1 MHPPTSPGTISS
13 STGVFPYGDIRA
25 APGSTGGVI
34 VKPFFIGDR
43 NVGTGYPCYIIAEA
57 GVNHNGDIECAE
69 QLIASAL
76 AAGADAVKFQTFS
89 ADALVSR
96 HVGKAVYQKRR
107 EGDDESQHAMLR
119 RFELSPDDFSRLA
132 TYARN
137 RGIQFLS
144 SPFDRQSVDALV
156 DIGVPAIKFGS
167 GELTNL
173 PLLEYAGSLQ
183 VPILLSTGMAYL
195 GEIEEALAAVRRGGC
210 TDVALLHCVS
220 MYPAQLVDQNL
231 RVINLLSSA
240 FSVPVGF
247 SDHTPGVTAAV
258 VGVALGACIVEKH
271 FTLDCG
277 MEGPDHAMSLDPVAF
292 AGLITAIRETEEAL
306 GDGMKRP
313 VAGEHELRVI
323 ARKSIVAARDIGK
336 GTVIHPDMLTTKRP
350 ATGIAPKYLT
360 ALTGRRFRKAVQKDE
375 NITWDCIE

>member
-1 MHPPTSPGTISS
+1 
-13 STGVFPYGDIRA
+13 
-25 APGSTGGVI
+25 
-34 VKPFFIGDR
+34 VKPFFMGER
-43 NVGTGYPCYIIAEA
+43 TVGTGYPCYIIAEA
-57 GVNHNGDIECAE
+57 GVNHNGDINCAE
-69 QLIASAL
+69 RLIASAL

-96 HVGKAVYQKRR
+96 FAGKAVYQKRR
-107 EGDDESQHAMLR
+107 NEDDESQHAMLR
-119 RFELSPDDFSRLA
+119 RFELRPDDFSRLA
-132 TYARN
+132 KYACDV
-137 RGIQFLS
+137 GIQFLS
-144 SPFDRQSVDALV
+144 SPFDRQSVDTLV
-156 DIGVPAIKFGS
+156 EIGVPVIKFGS

-183 VPILLSTGMAYL
+183 VPVILSTGMAYL

-231 RVINLLSSA
+231 RTISLLSSA
-240 FSVPVGF
+240 FGVPVGF

-258 VGVALGACIVEKH
+258 TAVALGACIVEKH
-271 FTLDCG
+271 FTLDRG
-277 MEGPDHAMSLDPVAF
+277 MEGPDHAMSLDPAAF
-292 AGLITAIRETEEAL
+292 TGLVTAIRETEEAL
-306 GDGMKRP
+306 GDGVKRP
-313 VAGEHELRVI
+313 VSGEQELRVI
-323 ARKSIVAARDIGK
+323 ARKSIVAASDIRK
-336 GTVIHPDMLTTKRP
+336 GTVIQPDMLAVKRP